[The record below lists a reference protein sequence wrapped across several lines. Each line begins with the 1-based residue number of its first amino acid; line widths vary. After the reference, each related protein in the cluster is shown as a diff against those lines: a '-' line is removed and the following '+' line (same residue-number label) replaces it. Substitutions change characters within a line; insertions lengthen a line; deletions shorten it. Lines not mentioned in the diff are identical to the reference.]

1 MSARELLRA
10 IALPLPIDAAREAA
24 RNRVPPGSLL
34 ELASNSSRQLFAL
47 SGLTPA
53 IALAIAAS
61 TRRPAVLH
69 SPVEAPEKPSADSR
83 PVTCYFGGSID
94 DVLSLLDEYPNL
106 RETAAPFM
114 RRAASGPPVPRI
126 LACRRKSLALSSRPL
141 IMGILNVTPDSFS
154 DGGEHVTP
162 ESAIRRA
169 WRLAETGAD
178 VIDIGGESTRPG
190 SAPVPVETELD
201 RVLPVIRGLGADFPR
216 PISIDTTKAVVAER
230 ALDAGA
236 DIINDISGLRSDPR
250 IAKVAADAAAPIV
263 ISHIRGTPKT
273 MQSNPHYHDV
283 MAEVAAELIESA
295 MFAVSTGAK
304 RDSIWIDPG
313 IGFGKS
319 FEDNLEILRRLREIS
334 SLGLPVLVGA
344 SRKSF
349 LGTILGRGVT
359 ERLEGSLAAAEAARL
374 GGASMIRVHDVAET
388 RRFLDTLDAIFGANP
403 DPKTGD

>member
-1 MSARELLRA
+1 MSAGALLRA
-10 IALPLPIDAAREAA
+10 ITLPLRIDVEREAA
-24 RNRVPPGSLL
+24 RTRVPPDALR
-34 ELASNSSRQLFAL
+34 ELASNASQRLFAL
-47 SGLTPA
+47 SGL
-53 IALAIAAS
+53 S
-61 TRRPAVLH
+61 PAVALMITTSPHRVGILH
-69 SPVEAPEKPSADSR
+69 SPLEALAMPSEASCR
-83 PVTCYFGGSID
+83 VTCYFSGSINE
-94 DVLSLLDEYPNL
+94 VLSLLDAYPHL
-106 RETAAPFM
+106 RESAAPFM
-114 RRAASGPPVPRI
+114 RDPKSALTAPRT

-154 DGGEHVTP
+154 DGGEHLTP
-162 ESAIRRA
+162 ALAIRHA
-169 WRLAETGAD
+169 WHLAEAGAD

-190 SAPVPVETELD
+190 SASVPAETELD
-201 RVLPVIRGLGADFPR
+201 RVLPVINGLGASFPL
-216 PISIDTTKAVVAER
+216 PISIDTTKAVVAEK

-236 DIINDISGLRSDPR
+236 DMDNDISGLRTDPS
-250 IAKVAADAAAPIV
+250 IAKIAANAAAPIV

-295 MFAVSTGAK
+295 THALDAGVK

-319 FEDNLEILRRLREIS
+319 LEHNIELLRRLSEIS

-349 LGTILGRGVT
+349 LGTILGRGVSQ
-359 ERLEGSLAAAEAARL
+359 RLEGSLAAAEAARL

-388 RRFLDTLDAIFGANP
+388 RRFLGTLEAIFSP
-403 DPKTGD
+403 DSDPKAGV